1 MLLKSCTLLRIIIT
15 CVTLTVSSNSDYPRH
30 IKDSPYRCFLP
41 DLTEFKDLYC
51 VGPNYQHHLKGADQ
65 TNQTLSREFNL
76 AIADCKLQGTA
87 TSPSSTILAERKG
100 FEPLGRFP
108 AHTLSRRTPSAG
120 LGHLS
125 IVYLIDA
132 LTLYIMIAAMS
143 IRIRI
148 LYQILFF

>member
-1 MLLKSCTLLRIIIT
+1 MCYLKSCTLLRIIIT

-30 IKDSPYRCFLP
+30 IKNSPYHCFLP

-87 TSPSSTILAERKG
+87 TSPSSTTLAERKG

-108 AHTLSRRTPSAG
+108 AHTLSKRTPSTR

-125 IVYLIDA
+125 IIYLFHA
-132 LTLYIMIAAMS
+132 LTLYIMMATMS
-143 IRIRI
+143 IYIQFI
-148 LYQILFF
+148 T